1 MDHAISLNQKGSLKG
16 FSFLRNGQKQLHT
29 HSYLGEIT
37 QFASQKNLTKIS
49 DKTKAE
55 TCKKEDRMKVKC
67 GNTEVNKHKY
77 IVTQENKETVKK
89 LLDFLSR
96 PPSDVQQKAVRGEK
110 ESSLTSNMD
119 LSIDLLQL
127 FALLHFFVMGGN
139 TEKLKMQKQHNHY
152 MYNDLK
158 VQLERI

>member
-1 MDHAISLNQKGSLKG
+1 
-16 FSFLRNGQKQLHT
+16 
-29 HSYLGEIT
+29 
-37 QFASQKNLTKIS
+37 
-49 DKTKAE
+49 
-55 TCKKEDRMKVKC
+55 MKVKC

-110 ESSLTSNMD
+110 KSSLTSNMD

-158 VQLERI
+158 VQLERIYENCYSKLFCIRSYSVLASRYILGMSKSVKRLILFKSLQKLIHHSLITFKKPDISS